1 MELVIDTG
9 GTIRCVYSEM
19 IDLAELGKLTIKR
32 ASHVE
37 PDTSGGWWADMA
49 PVHGP
54 KLGPFKVRS
63 EALDAEL
70 RWIRQADC
78 LINGDLNA
86 MLNPDMSPSC
96 ATPSSITANPSKARP

>member
-37 PDTSGGWWADMA
+37 PDASGGWWADMA

-54 KLGPFKVRS
+54 RLGPFKVRS
-63 EALDAEL
+63 EALEAEHGWLDIEVLTL
-70 RWIRQADC
+70 R
-78 LINGDLNA
+78 
-86 MLNPDMSPSC
+86 S
-96 ATPSSITANPSKARP
+96 

>member
-9 GTIRCVYSEM
+9 GTIRCVYSET

-37 PDTSGGWWADMA
+37 PDTSGRWWADMA

-63 EALDAEL
+63 EALTAESNWL
-70 RWIRQADC
+70 C
-78 LINGDLNA
+78 HHLVT
-86 MLNPDMSPSC
+86 
-96 ATPSSITANPSKARP
+96 TPSS